1 MLTGR
6 EFDVESLKEE
16 GLYGTQG
23 IIHVAPDAVHVVC
36 VSAPAS
42 CQIDPSVR
50 DSFAPKVWM
59 TNKLGD
65 ESGVDVDT

>member
-6 EFDVESLKEE
+6 EFDVESLKE
-16 GLYGTQG
+16 GLYVTQG
-23 IIHVAPDAVHVVC
+23 IHVAPDAVHVVC
-36 VSAPAS
+36 VSALAS

-59 TNKLGD
+59 TNKLG
-65 ESGVDVDT
+65 GMKVG